1 MLPIQMEMMKTW
13 FKANPKVAGEED
25 DVLAISPL
33 EKEDVL
39 IDVLLERDKAT
50 EDPLV
55 FVLIWMIYIR
65 WT

>member
-1 MLPIQMEMMKTW
+1 MEMMKTW
-13 FKANPKVAGEED
+13 LKANPKVAGEED

-55 FVLIWMIYIR
+55 FVLI
-65 WT
+65 